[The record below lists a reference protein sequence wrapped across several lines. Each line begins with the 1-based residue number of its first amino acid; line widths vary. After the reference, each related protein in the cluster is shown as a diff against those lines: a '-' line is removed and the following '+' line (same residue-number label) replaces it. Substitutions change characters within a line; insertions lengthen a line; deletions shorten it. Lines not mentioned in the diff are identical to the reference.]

1 MLGVDQI
8 RRVELVNKAPLGD
21 PLPLALDGEGA
32 DPACHAGVDRLQ
44 PVLVIT
50 DIAHRLDLLVDW
62 QSLDLSQ
69 SHPGFCWI
77 SGLMVTVPGE
87 PFFCS
92 S

>member
-8 RRVELVNKAPLGD
+8 RGVELVNQTAFAHL
-21 PLPLALDGEGA
+21 LPLALDGEGA
-32 DPACHAGVDRLQ
+32 DPARHAGVDRLQ

-50 DIAHRLDLLVDW
+50 DVAHRLDLLVDG
-62 QSLDLSQ
+62 QFFDLGKA
-69 SHPGFCWI
+69 HPRFCWI

-87 PFFCS
+87 PPCFS